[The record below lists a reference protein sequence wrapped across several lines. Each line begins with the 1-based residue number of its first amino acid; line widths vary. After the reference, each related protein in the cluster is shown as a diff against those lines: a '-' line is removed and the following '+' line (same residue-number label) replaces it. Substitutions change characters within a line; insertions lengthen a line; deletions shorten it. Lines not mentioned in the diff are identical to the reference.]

1 MKPDWPSLETVSDDR
16 LREALGR
23 MDKDLRAMLLR
34 GLGAENFA
42 WPIVQWTLTDGTE
55 KVVDSPTG
63 HLPSGFCPISAKNTA
78 DGTPL
83 KITGWTFNDTLP
95 KTASGITQIGITVSF
110 GTASATGVVKCWL
123 VGG

>member
-1 MKPDWPSLETVSDDR
+1 MKPDWPDLEHVSDER

-34 GLGAENFA
+34 GIGAENLA
-42 WPIVQWTLTDGTE
+42 WPVVQWTLTDGAE
-55 KVVDSPTG
+55 KVVDCPI
-63 HLPSGFCPISAKNTA
+63 SGMPQGFAPISAKNAA

-83 KITGWTFNDTLP
+83 SITSCTFNDTLP
-95 KTASGITQIGITVSF
+95 KSASGVTQIGITVSF
-110 GTASATGVVKCWL
+110 GTAGATGVVKCWL